1 MKIAL
6 VSSRQDPGGKTIR
19 RGIDRL
25 LSSPGRS
32 RFPLEDHDLTFHETD
47 GRLIEQ
53 DGLDQSLPA
62 GLIIFLSRHTSLDPV
77 PVLTTHVT
85 GNIGKADLGGRP
97 GSVAVSAPEWMHTVL
112 QGLSRYAPPG
122 YRVSYEVTHHGPSEL
137 ATPSL
142 FVEIGSTEKEWADE
156 QAGEAVAR
164 AVLEAS
170 LQDTIPVVGI
180 GGTHYSRRE
189 TEIALQSRAAFGHIV
204 HSREAG
210 LVDTG
215 MLRLLAGKSGARAV
229 YIDRKALT
237 PQETSRLSAVI
248 REAGLLRLSETE
260 LINLQRLSLDSW
272 EMIVR
277 LAREIDPRA
286 EVTVTGMLG
295 EGAFRVLSF
304 PPELLREAFRAG
316 AEALKEGLGKIPLA
330 YLTTPGSQVMP
341 GFITTEEKSPEVLN
355 DLISLCVTLISRGEN
370 TAIEGDSLVIR
381 RSKFDPSKAS
391 RLGVPEGPLFGKLMG
406 GRTLTIDG
414 RDITPDMVC
423 SSEIVR
429 IRIPGMEKKI
439 CDP

>member
-6 VSSRQDPGGKTIR
+6 VNSRQDPGGKNIR
-19 RGIDRL
+19 REIDRL
-25 LSSPGRS
+25 LSSSGRS
-32 RFPLEDHDLTFHETD
+32 RFPLEDHDLSFHETA

-62 GLIIFLSRHTSLDPV
+62 ELIIFLSRHTSLDPV

-97 GSVAVSAPEWMHTVL
+97 RSVARAAPAWMHTVL
-112 QGLSRYAPPG
+112 RGLSRYAPPG
-122 YRVSYEVTHHGPSEL
+122 YRISYEVTHHGPSEV

-170 LQDTIPVVGI
+170 PQDTIPVVGI
-180 GGTHYSRRE
+180 GGTHYARRE

-204 HSREAG
+204 HSRDVV

-215 MLRLLAGKSGARAV
+215 MIMLLAGKSGARAV
-229 YIDRKALT
+229 YIDRKSLT
-237 PQETSRLSAVI
+237 PPETGRILAII

-260 LINLQRLSLDSW
+260 LINLKRLSLDSW
-272 EMIVR
+272 EMIGG
-277 LAREIDPRA
+277 LAREIDPGA
-286 EVTVTGMLG
+286 EVTVTGMLS
-295 EGAFRVLSF
+295 EGAFRVLQF
-304 PPELLREAFRAG
+304 PPELLKEAIRAG
-316 AEALKEGLGKIPLA
+316 SEALKGGLGQIPLA
-330 YLTTPGSQVMP
+330 YLSNPGSPVMP
-341 GFITTEEKSPEVLN
+341 VFITTEEKSPEVLN

-370 TAIEGDSLVIR
+370 TAIEGDSLIIR
-381 RSKFDPSKAS
+381 RSKFDPLKAS
-391 RLGVPEGPLFGKLMG
+391 RLGVPEGPLFGELMR

>member
-6 VSSRQDPGGKTIR
+6 VHSRQDPGGKTIR

-25 LSSPGRS
+25 LSSTGRP
-32 RFPLEDHDLTFHETD
+32 RYPLEDNDLFFHETD

-53 DGLDQSLPA
+53 DGLDRSVQA
-62 GLIIFLSRHTSLDPV
+62 ELIIFLSRHTSRDPV

-97 GSVAVSAPEWMHTVL
+97 GSVATAAPAWMHTVL
-112 QGLSRYAPPG
+112 RGLSRYAPPG

-142 FVEIGSTEKEWADE
+142 FVEIGSTEKEWTDE
-156 QAGEAVAR
+156 RAGEAVAR

-170 LQDTIPVVGI
+170 LQDVIPVVGV
-180 GGTHYSRRE
+180 GGTHYARRE

-204 HSREAG
+204 HSR
-210 LVDTG
+210 DTG
-215 MLRLLAGKSGARAV
+215 MVDNGMIRLLAGKTGARAV

-237 PQETSRLSAVI
+237 PQETGRLLSVI
-248 REAGLLRLSETE
+248 RETGLLRLTETE
-260 LINLQRLSLDSW
+260 LINLKQLSIESW
-272 EMIVR
+272 ERVR
-277 LAREIDPRA
+277 VLARQIDPSA
-286 EVTVTGMLG
+286 EVTVPGMLG
-295 EGAFRVLSF
+295 EGAFRILQF
-304 PPELLREAFRAG
+304 PPELLREAIRTG
-316 AEALKEGLGKIPLA
+316 SEALKEGLGQIPLA
-330 YLTTPGSQVMP
+330 YLSTPGSPVMP
-341 GFITTEEKSPEVLN
+341 FFITTEEKSPDVLN

-370 TAIEGDSLVIR
+370 TAIEGDSLIIR
-381 RSKFDPSKAS
+381 RSKFDPSKAR
-391 RLGVPEGPLFGKLMG
+391 RLGVPEGPLFGELMR
-406 GRTLTIDG
+406 GRTLTING

-423 SSEIVR
+423 SSETVR